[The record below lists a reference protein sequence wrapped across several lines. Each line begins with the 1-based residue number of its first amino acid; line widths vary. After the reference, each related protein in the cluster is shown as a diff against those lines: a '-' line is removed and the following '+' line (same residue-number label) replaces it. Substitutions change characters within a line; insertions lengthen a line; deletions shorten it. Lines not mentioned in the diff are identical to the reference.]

1 MSPQLSSDRIL
12 RLVTTHTNKECDMC
26 TETKLGHR
34 WEYRN
39 YQYIS
44 THKPPIL
51 LICRKC
57 IYKEVYGTKNATKAL
72 RHRLL
77 HKLNHD
83 FGNEV
88 PKVEK

>member
-12 RLVTTHTNKECDMC
+12 RLVTTHTNKECDTC
-26 TETKLGHR
+26 NETKLGHR

-39 YQYIS
+39 YQFIP

-57 IYKEVYGTKNATKAL
+57 IYKEVYGNKNFLKKMRERSL
-72 RHRLL
+72 
-77 HKLNHD
+77 D
-83 FGNEV
+83 E
-88 PKVEK
+88 

>member
-26 TETKLGHR
+26 NETKLGHR

-39 YQYIS
+39 YQFIP

-51 LICRKC
+51 LI
-57 IYKEVYGTKNATKAL
+57 
-72 RHRLL
+72 
-77 HKLNHD
+77 
-83 FGNEV
+83 
-88 PKVEK
+88 